1 MITGARVRAAEAR
14 DDAAIRRLLRDH
26 PLPGDVRVILARDP
40 DFFAG
45 TAVEGRRVQ
54 VGVAEV
60 AEVTKDAEVAGATGA
75 AKAEGSARS
84 GADAPAR
91 LAGLVVRAEKDAY
104 LNGVRTPL
112 GYLGGWR
119 LGSGAR
125 GLAALRAGAALVR
138 RWHAEGAARLY
149 LLGTAGD
156 AARSA
161 SLLASGRLGL
171 PVPRDF
177 GGLTTYLLRPA
188 AGDRLRA
195 LPDLAVT
202 PARESDL
209 PEVAALLARG
219 SARQFFPAYTLE
231 DLRGETGLLRGL
243 APGDILLARRGD
255 SLAGCLALWDQ
266 SAFRQQVVAGYRPWL
281 ARLRPAVNLWHRAR
295 SLPLLPPAG
304 GTVPLVHLSLVCIP
318 GEDADVFAALLKAA
332 LRSLRGGPSHAAVL
346 LHDRDPFRAV
356 LRGLPAYAWR
366 SRLHVACYPDADD
379 GAGAAACAELDDRVP
394 YLEPGS
400 L

>member
-1 MITGARVRAAEAR
+1 M
-14 DDAAIRRLLRDH
+14 
-26 PLPGDVRVILARDP
+26 ILARDP

-54 VGVAEV
+54 VGVAE
-60 AEVTKDAEVAGATGA
+60 TS
-75 AKAEGSARS
+75 GSAPAGGTAGS
-84 GADAPAR
+84 GDPQAI
-91 LAGLVVRAEKDAY
+91 AGLVVRAEKEAY
-104 LNGVRTPL
+104 LNGFPKPL

-119 LGSGAR
+119 LGEGAR

-161 SLLASGRLGL
+161 ALLAAGRLGL

-177 GGLTTYLLRPA
+177 GGLTTFLLRPA
-188 AGDRLRA
+188 AADRLPA
-195 LPDLAVT
+195 PADLAVS
-202 PARESDL
+202 PARASDL
-209 PEVAALLARG
+209 PAVAALLAQG
-219 SARQFFPAYTLE
+219 SARQFFPAYALE

-243 APGDILLARRGD
+243 APGDILLARRPRCGNA
-255 SLAGCLALWDQ
+255 LAGCLALWDQ

-295 SLPLLPPAG
+295 ALPLLPPAG
-304 GTVPLVHLSLVCIP
+304 GTVPLVNLSLVCVP
-318 GEDADVFAALLKAA
+318 GEDPGVFSALLRAA
-332 LRSLRGGPSHAAVL
+332 LRSLRGGPSHAAAL
-346 LHDRDPFRAV
+346 LHERDPFQAV
-356 LRGLPAYAWR
+356 LRRLPAYAWR
-366 SRLHVACYPDADD
+366 SRLHVAWFPDD
-379 GAGAAACAELDDRVP
+379 GAGAAACAALDGRVP
-394 YLEPGS
+394 YLELGS